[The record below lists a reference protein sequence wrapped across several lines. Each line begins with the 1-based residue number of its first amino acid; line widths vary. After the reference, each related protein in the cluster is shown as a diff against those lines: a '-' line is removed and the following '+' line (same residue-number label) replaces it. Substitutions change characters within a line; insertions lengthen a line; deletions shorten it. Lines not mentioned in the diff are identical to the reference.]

1 MYFKVLGLRD
11 HDDGAE
17 SEPHNIDFIWKGVL
31 ILVGLYVFFLV
42 EVALHE
48 LGDYLKKVRKKDR
61 VCYHS

>member
-1 MYFKVLGLRD
+1 MHKSFFKTVLMYFKVLG
-11 HDDGAE
+11 AE
-17 SEPHNIDFIWKGVL
+17 SSDSIWKGVL

-48 LGDYLKKVRKKDR
+48 LGDYLKKVRKRGR